1 MGFRRSAVNLVLKG
15 LINFLCKVDSREFVE
30 ALRNNEPL
38 LVITNHINFLEV
50 LILATHSYPVYVSG
64 LAKSETWKNPIFAF
78 IFNTYKAVPINR
90 TGSFS
95 EAFKRVRESIDNG
108 FFMCIT
114 PEGTRSKNGIL
125 QKGKAGIVHLALDA
139 KVPILPVAH
148 YGGER
153 IWKNI
158 RRLKKTDFHFR
169 TGRPFRI
176 NYEGRPSHDE
186 REKILSEV
194 MGQIACLL
202 PEQMRGIYAAQT
214 NNECKY
220 LEFI

>member
-30 ALRNNEPL
+30 ALKENKPL

-50 LILATHSYPVYVSG
+50 LILATHSYPMYVSG
-64 LAKSETWKNPIFAF
+64 LAKSETWRNTIFAF
-78 IFNTYKAVPINR
+78 IFNTYQAVPINR

-95 EAFKRVRESIDNG
+95 EAFKRVREAIDKG
-108 FFMCIT
+108 FFMCVT

-139 KVPILPVAH
+139 KVPILPVVH
-148 YGGER
+148 YGGEQ
-153 IWKNI
+153 IWNNI
-158 RRLKKTDFHFR
+158 KRLKRTHFHFR
-169 TGRPFRI
+169 AGRPFRI
-176 NYEGRPSHDE
+176 KYDGRPGREE

-194 MGQIACLL
+194 MGQIARLL
-202 PEQMRGIYAAQT
+202 PEQMRGIYAAQIDS
-214 NNECKY
+214 ECEY